1 MRAGRPRL
9 VLLVLVLVT
18 LAGAATGLLVG
29 RGSPG
34 LAPILA
40 GSVRP
45 TIVVASRATPVPGD
59 PSVVAG
65 PARPSP
71 TPQEYVVEPGDT
83 LQTIAQQ
90 VYGNA
95 DLWPEIYAANR
106 DAVGPDPD
114 ALQAGTRLRIP
125 AQ

>member
-1 MRAGRPRL
+1 
-9 VLLVLVLVT
+9 
-18 LAGAATGLLVG
+18 
-29 RGSPG
+29 
-34 LAPILA
+34 
-40 GSVRP
+40 
-45 TIVVASRATPVPGD
+45 
-59 PSVVAG
+59 
-65 PARPSP
+65 
-71 TPQEYVVEPGDT
+71 

-95 DLWPEIYAANR
+95 DLWPQIYAANR